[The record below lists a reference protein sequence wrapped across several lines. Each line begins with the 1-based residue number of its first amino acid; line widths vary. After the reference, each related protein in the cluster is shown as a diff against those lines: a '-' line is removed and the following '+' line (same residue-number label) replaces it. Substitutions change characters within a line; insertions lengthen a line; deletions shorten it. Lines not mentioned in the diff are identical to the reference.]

1 MKYRQNREIAWRA
14 IEGEAVLFDTARG
27 MMRQLNPLAT
37 ALWERL
43 EREQT
48 LAELVAFVTD
58 RYQVAEDRAHA
69 DVEAFLGALSERS
82 LVEALPE

>member
-1 MKYRQNREIAWRA
+1 MRYRQNREIAWRA
-14 IEGEAVLFDTARG
+14 IEGEAVLFDTSRG
-27 MMRQLNPLAT
+27 MMRQLNPIAT

-48 LAELVAFVTD
+48 MGELVAFVTAAYD
-58 RYQVAEDRAHA
+58 VGEDRARA
-69 DVEAFLGALSERS
+69 DVEAFLSALTERS

>member
-37 ALWERL
+37 ELWSLL
-43 EREQT
+43 ESDRTIE
-48 LAELVAFVTD
+48 ELVAFVTE
-58 RYQVAEDRAHA
+58 RYEIDATRARA
-69 DVEAFLGALSERS
+69 DVESFLATLTERS
-82 LVEALPE
+82 LIQTVTA

>member
-43 EREQT
+43 ENEQT
-48 LAELVAFVTD
+48 LADLVAFVVA
-58 RYQVAEDRAHA
+58 RYEIDATRAQA
-69 DVEAFLGALSERS
+69 DVETFLQSLSERS
-82 LVEALPE
+82 LVEAFAE

>member
-14 IEGEAVLFDTARG
+14 IEGEAVLFDTGRG

-48 LAELVAFVTD
+48 LAELVAFVTASYD
-58 RYQVAEDRAHA
+58 VAEDRART
-69 DVEAFLGALSERS
+69 DVEAFLALLSERS